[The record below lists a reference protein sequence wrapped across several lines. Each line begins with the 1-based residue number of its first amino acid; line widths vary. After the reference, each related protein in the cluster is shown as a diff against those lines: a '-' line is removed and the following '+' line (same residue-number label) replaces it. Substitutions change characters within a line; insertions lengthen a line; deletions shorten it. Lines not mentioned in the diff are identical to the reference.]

1 VWHCQK
7 TRDSSNESDILA
19 RLGFYKQT
27 THRKYTLRWSRT
39 RRSTDKLYYII
50 YYLSTSGLV
59 IHVESMM
66 LKAKASNSRP
76 RSDSDKAKT
85 KYLALMPTISIPAVG
100 KGTEHDIDGW
110 V

>member
-1 VWHCQK
+1 
-7 TRDSSNESDILA
+7 
-19 RLGFYKQT
+19 
-27 THRKYTLRWSRT
+27 
-39 RRSTDKLYYII
+39 
-50 YYLSTSGLV
+50 
-59 IHVESMM
+59 MM
-66 LKAKASNSRP
+66 LKAKASNPRP